1 MNKDKK
7 NREKKQQDIMKQK
20 IAIPT
25 AEGKL
30 FPHFG
35 KAPQVTVFDVED
47 KHVVN
52 KEILTSPEHAHGA
65 MPHFLQGLGVT
76 DVLCGGLG
84 AGAVKL
90 LQEMNIAIH
99 GGAPAVAVE
108 EVLKMYLD
116 ETIVY
121 GDSTCHHDACDGHHH
136 E

>member
-1 MNKDKK
+1 MKK
-7 NREKKQQDIMKQK
+7 K

-25 AEGKL
+25 ADGKL

-47 KHVVN
+47 CKVINTEV
-52 KEILTSPEHAHGA
+52 LTSPEHAHGA
-65 MPHFLQGLGVT
+65 MPRFLQGLGVT

-90 LQEMNIAIH
+90 LQEMGIEIH
-99 GGAPAVAVE
+99 GGAPAVAVGD
-108 EVLKMYLD
+108 VLQMFLD
-116 ETIVY
+116 GTIVY
-121 GDSTCHHDACDGHHH
+121 GDSTCHHDACDGEHKHH

>member
-1 MNKDKK
+1 MKK
-7 NREKKQQDIMKQK
+7 K

-35 KAPQVTVFDVED
+35 KAPQVTVFDVEGNQ
-47 KHVVN
+47 VVN
-52 KEILTSPEHAHGA
+52 KEVLTSPEHTHGA

-90 LQEMNIAIH
+90 LQEIGIAVH
-99 GGAPAVAVE
+99 DGAPSLDVDD
-108 EVLKMYLD
+108 VLSMFLNG
-116 ETIVY
+116 TIVY
-121 GDSTCHHDACDGHHH
+121 GDGTCHHDACDGHHH
-136 E
+136 Q